1 MVAGYYERASI
12 SSMAFTLLLFALTV
26 QNFFIF
32 RDFWDK
38 ASLNDPNASSSFS
51 IRDYNRVN
59 SINFGN
65 SLQTASGKT
74 TNYAYTSASFLDAVG
89 AALALYAGFSAVVG
103 RIGLG

>member
-12 SSMAFTLLLFALTV
+12 SSMAFTLLIFALTL

-32 RDFWDK
+32 RDFWDRT
-38 ASLNDPNASSSFS
+38 SLNDPNASSWFS
-51 IRDYNRVN
+51 SRAYNKVN
-59 SINFGN
+59 QINLAN
-65 SLQTASGKT
+65 TLQTATGAT
-74 TNYAYTSASFLDAVG
+74 TNYAFTSASFLDAVG